1 MPFSLFRLLRLLWL
15 LGLRGGSVAGR
26 PFWGD
31 AGRGRAVGGGGVL
44 EEGVG
49 DAVDI
54 VDVAART
61 EVAVDNGIAT
71 GRILKGIEHEESQH
85 CGDMLENTVLNGLV
99 GEPSGGSREAVHL
112 ERDAG

>member
-15 LGLRGGSVAGR
+15 LGLRGGGVAGR

-54 VDVAART
+54 VDIAAGA
-61 EVAVDNGIAT
+61 EVAVDDGVAARGIFEC
-71 GRILKGIEHEESQH
+71 IEHEE
-85 CGDMLENTVLNGLV
+85 
-99 GEPSGGSREAVHL
+99 P
-112 ERDAG
+112 